1 MLHTVLGGEQQIRR
15 SDGGTIIPVELLQL
29 DGPDGAVLVGLRRL
43 GQVVI
48 LVAVIVHSHGVGA
61 DQIHNGGRVQVVL
74 APDVHAHGSAVQT
87 HPHGTA
93 GLGTFGSVIIRR
105 LSAAGCQGKHQAE
118 RQHECKKFF
127 HIVTSS
133 NISSQLHCNA

>member
-15 SDGGTIIPVELLQL
+15 SDGGTIIPVEFLQL
-29 DGPDGAVLVGLRRL
+29 DGPDGAVLVGLGGL
-43 GQVVI
+43 SQIVI
-48 LVAVIVHSHGVGA
+48 LVAVIINGNEVGA
-61 DQIHNGGRVQVVL
+61 DQIHDGCRIQVIL
-74 APDVHAHGSAVQT
+74 TPDIHAHGSAVQA
-87 HPHGTA
+87 HLYGAA

-133 NISSQLHCNA
+133 NISSQLHCNV

>member
-29 DGPDGAVLVGLRRL
+29 DGPDGAVLVGLGGL
-43 GQVVI
+43 SQIVI
-48 LVAVIVHSHGVGA
+48 LVAVIINGNEVGA
-61 DQIHNGGRVQVVL
+61 DQIHDGCRIQVIL
-74 APDVHAHGSAVQT
+74 APDIHAHGSTVQA
-87 HPHGTA
+87 HLYGAA
-93 GLGTFGSVIIRR
+93 GLGTCGSFCFAG
-105 LSAAGCQGKHQAE
+105 SAAGCQGKHQAE

-133 NISSQLHCNA
+133 SISSQLHCNV